1 MNTLFSILAHPLAE
15 AIGWTLLHSLW
26 QGLVVVLLAKLAL
39 HWIPS
44 DRPNVRYAVAL
55 SGLAL
60 IVVCSAVTLSLSLP
74 EQQQPVGVVA
84 SHYVPLTAP
93 VVESPASPTIIREA
107 ARFIEAQMPT
117 ILALWMTGVLLFT
130 LRLAFGW
137 AYITRL
143 RATAVAVAEP
153 WRALLED
160 IKRQLGINAEIK
172 LAESGRINVPAVV
185 GFFKPVILVP
195 VGMFTGLS
203 QQQVEAVLLHELS
216 HIRRHDFLINSL
228 QSVLEVL
235 YFFNPFVWMLSSTA
249 RNEREYCCDDL
260 VVNRY
265 HPRMY
270 AEALAYLET
279 VRVNKPALAVSL
291 TGEKNNL
298 LYRIQRFMEKSKRKN
313 PVPQWM
319 VPVILTVAGVISM
332 SWLTIGNDPAKD
344 EASKNARMQVA
355 RLVAPLI
362 TPMNPPTDTIGN
374 PTEKRAVW
382 KRKKTVTIGED
393 GQPHEEVVESF
404 EGDEELR
411 EVMKDY
417 NLNFDFDYDFDF
429 DFDGPDFDLKLDSFT
444 WVPDSNFNYSFR
456 FDFDSL
462 TGPRTF
468 YYHPLPDTM
477 PPFRDDVKAFR
488 EEFEKMFQDRFSEF
502 YKQHSD
508 DLQKMMDRLQEKFN
522 SPSWHES
529 LERQMRDLERQMEH
543 LRQRMRDSSLDETR
557 LHREALRQ
565 HAMHIQEFNEVR
577 ALQTRDLHNQMHV
590 AQKQMELANR
600 QAHELMKKHRAL
612 NAALRDELI
621 KDGYLDKDETLYSIR
636 WSNDEMEVNGK
647 KVKPKDAKKYKKLQ
661 EKFLGE

>member
-1 MNTLFSILAHPLAE
+1 MNTLFSTFTHPLAE

-44 DRPNVRYAVAL
+44 NRPNVRYAVAL

-60 IVVCSAVTLSLSLP
+60 IVICSVVTLSLSLP
-74 EQQQPVGVVA
+74 DQQDTRSTTAYYHAVI
-84 SHYVPLTAP
+84 AP
-93 VVESPASPTIIREA
+93 VVKSPSSPAPATFIREA
-107 ARFIEAQMPT
+107 AHSIEAQMPT

-143 RATAVAVAEP
+143 RATAVPVSEP
-153 WRALLED
+153 WSGLLED
-160 IKRQLGINAEIK
+160 IKGELGIKTAIL
-172 LAESGRINVPAVV
+172 LAESNRITVPAVV

-249 RNEREYCCDDL
+249 RNEREYCCDDQ

-265 HPRMY
+265 HPRTY
-270 AEALAYLET
+270 AEALTYLET
-279 VRVNKPALAVSL
+279 TRLNKPALAVSL

-298 LYRIQRFMEKSKRKN
+298 LYRIQRFMEKSKRNN

-319 VPVILTVAGVISM
+319 VPVILTVVGVISM
-332 SWLTIGNDPAKD
+332 SWLTIGKDPAHD
-344 EASKNARMQVA
+344 EAAKRGRLQVA
-355 RLVAPLI
+355 PLVAPLI
-362 TPMNPPTDTIGN
+362 APSDTIGN

-393 GQPHEEVVESF
+393 GQPHEEIVESF

-411 EVMKDY
+411 EAMKQNFKFDY
-417 NLNFDFDYDFDF
+417 DLDLDFDYDFDF
-429 DFDGPDFDLKLDSFT
+429 DWELDSSFMLK
-444 WVPDSNFNYSFR
+444 PDSGFGYGFQ
-456 FDFDSL
+456 FKFDSL
-462 TGPRTF
+462 MRPHTF
-468 YYHPLPDTM
+468 YFHPMIDSM

-488 EEFEKMFQDRFSEF
+488 QELEKMFQDRFSDF
-502 YKQHSD
+502 YKQHSED
-508 DLQKMMDRLQEKFN
+508 IQSMMDRLQEKFN
-522 SPSWHES
+522 DESWHES
-529 LERQMRDLERQMEH
+529 LERQMRDMQRQMEQMM
-543 LRQRMRDSSLDETR
+543 QRMKESKLLNETR
-557 LHREALRQ
+557 LQEEALRHQ
-565 HAMHIQEFNEVR
+565 AM
-577 ALQTRDLHNQMHV
+577 QMHQLNKLKPV
-590 AQKQMELANR
+590 YTRQHHDQLIAAHKQMELANR
-600 QAHELMKKHRAL
+600 QLHTLMKKQHAF
-612 NAALRDELI
+612 NEALRDELV
-621 KDGYLDKDETLYSIR
+621 KDGYLGKDEKLYSVR
-636 WSNDEMEVNGK
+636 WTNDSMEVNGK
-647 KVKPKDAKKYKKLQ
+647 KVKPKDVKKYKKLSD
-661 EKFLGE
+661 KFLGE